1 MPAEFD
7 LEKIKVKFLIGN
19 NPKPSDGTLV
29 KIEQNNKTLSKTRWD
44 LGKASN
50 FIIINNYQ

>member
-7 LEKIKVKFLIGN
+7 LEKLQVKFLIGK
-19 NPKPSDGTLV
+19 NPKSSDGTLV
-29 KIEQNNKTLSKTRWD
+29 KIQQNNKTLSKTRWD

-50 FIIINNYQ
+50 LIIYYQ

>member
-7 LEKIKVKFLIGN
+7 LEKIRVKFLIGN
-19 NPKPSDGTLV
+19 NPKSSDGTLV
-29 KIEQNNKTLSKTRWD
+29 KIQQNNKTLSTTRWD

-50 FIIINNYQ
+50 LVIINNN